1 MATFKYY
8 NFQVLPLDGE
18 TKNLI
23 GSEGY
28 EKIFTAYSL
37 VVNKAFRDRKLI
49 SVAHSLKNEMHISFK
64 RIDIKNGYAQ
74 GKIIKFNHVDKLTEV
89 YTNQELY
96 ENTDKQSI
104 ASSKRF
110 EFDFV
115 FDFKKHIFA
124 IEAPPSLPSERVLI
138 DALTSLFAEVVG
150 KYYEKHYIKVVEL
163 SDAADLET
171 IFETAEGY
179 KKVSVEITFSN
190 SDKFE
195 ARLINL
201 IDEHSRENNIQTIT
215 AEQKPPKN
223 SKSKALSVVV
233 LPLVI
238 LSTKLGN
245 SDITYVRDGKDITYH
260 MRDYPVKQ
268 RVGRDAKMT
277 DDDYYSQIQTSI
289 TNAEF
294 SARTAEATNKRLMES
309 NLIDETNNESERED

>member
-23 GSEGY
+23 GTEGY
-28 EKIFTAYSL
+28 EKLFTAYSL
-37 VVNKAFRDRKLI
+37 VVNKAFRERKLI
-49 SVAHSLKNEMHISFK
+49 SVAYPLKNEMHISFK
-64 RIDIKNGYAQ
+64 RIDIKHGYAQ

-89 YTNQELY
+89 YTNKELY
-96 ENTDKQSI
+96 ENTDEQSI

-115 FDFKKHIFA
+115 FDFEKHIFA

-138 DALTSLFAEVVG
+138 DALTSLFAEVVSNC
-150 KYYEKHYIKVVEL
+150 YEQHYIKVLEL
-163 SDAADLET
+163 SDAADLEN

-190 SDKFE
+190 SDKYE
-195 ARLINL
+195 ANLIGL
-201 IDEHSRENNIQTIT
+201 IDEHSRENNIQSIK
-215 AEQKPPKN
+215 AEQKSPKN
-223 SKSKALSVVV
+223 SKSKALSVVI
-233 LPLVI
+233 LPLII

-245 SDITYVRDGKDITYH
+245 SDITYVKDGKEVTYH
-260 MRDYPVKQ
+260 MRDYPVKK
-268 RVGRDAKMT
+268 RVGKDAKMT

-294 SARTAEATNKRLMES
+294 AARTAEETNKRLIES
-309 NLIDETNNESERED
+309 NFVDEVNDRED

>member
-8 NFQVLPLDGE
+8 NFQVLPINGK

-28 EKIFTAYSL
+28 RKILTDYSRTI
-37 VVNKAFRDRKLI
+37 NKAFRERKLI
-49 SVAHSLKNEMHISFK
+49 SVAHALKNDMHISFK
-64 RIDIKNGYAQ
+64 RIEIKNGFAQ

-89 YTNQELY
+89 YTDKELY

-115 FDFKKHIFA
+115 FDFNKHIFA
-124 IEAPPSLPSERVLI
+124 IEAPSSLPSEKVLI
-138 DALTSLFAEVVG
+138 DALTSLFTEVVS
-150 KYYEKHYIKVVEL
+150 KNYETHYITVVEL
-163 SDAADLET
+163 SDAADLAKVIEN
-171 IFETAEGY
+171 AEGY

-190 SDKFE
+190 SDKYE
-195 ARLINL
+195 ASLTHL
-201 IDEHSRENNIQTIT
+201 IDEHSRENNIQTIE
-215 AEQKPPKN
+215 AVQKPPKN
-223 SKSKALSVVV
+223 SRSKALSVVI

-245 SDITYVRDGKDITYH
+245 SDITYVRDGKDYTYH

-268 RVGRDAKMT
+268 SVGRDAKMT

-289 TNAEF
+289 FNAEF
-294 SARTAEATNKRLMES
+294 AARTAEATNRRLLES
-309 NLIDETNNESERED
+309 YLRDAASNEIGDVD